1 MPSPLPLKRIHSEM
15 TGSTLSGP
23 PGGDSFQE
31 GFFGEEVWDLTRP
44 LEKSMLLPG
53 DPPVRIERTAS
64 LEKEGYRLS
73 RLSLASHSGTHLDA
87 PSHILPR
94 GPGLDELPPN
104 WMAGPARVILLPDP
118 PKLGEEEA
126 AALEVE
132 AGEALLLKT
141 SLGEVPRP
149 AYHPATGPLVTP
161 GGARAGVRLVGI
173 DYPSIEP
180 LERKTLDA
188 HRILLGAGILVLEE
202 LDLRKIPPGRGFL
215 YCFPLLFG
223 GADGAPARVL
233 FRSNPPPPRDNPA
246 GVD

>member
-1 MPSPLPLKRIHSEM
+1 M

-23 PGGDSFQE
+23 PGGDSSLE
-31 GFFGEEVWDLTRP
+31 GFFREEIRDLTRP

-64 LEKEGYRLS
+64 LEKEGYRLT
-73 RLSLASHSGTHLDA
+73 RISLASHSGTHLDA

-94 GPGLDELPPN
+94 GPGLDELPPD
-104 WMAGPARVILLPDP
+104 WMAGPARVVLLPDP
-118 PKLGEEEA
+118 PAFGEEEA

-132 AGEALLLKT
+132 PGEALLLKT
-141 SLGEVPRP
+141 SLGEAPRP
-149 AYHPATGPLVTP
+149 AYLPATGPLVTP
-161 GGARAGVRLVGI
+161 GGARALVRAGVRLVGI

-180 LERKTLDA
+180 LERKTLEA
-188 HRILLGAGILVLEE
+188 HRILLGAGILILEE
-202 LDLRKIPPGRGFL
+202 LDLRKTPPGRGFL
-215 YCFPLLFG
+215 YCFPLLYG

-233 FRSNPPPPRDNPA
+233 FRSLPPRPRDNPA